1 MGFQEDAGKVMM
13 AKNEEAGDSAITEA
27 LNTIGK
33 DLSKKRYLK
42 VLPDLLA
49 AIWDFCWYDFFGKFI
64 GYGYT
69 PWNAFYASLII
80 VVFGSFLF
88 KAAYAAGIIIPKVDG
103 LSRRQLLE
111 TYPKFN
117 ACIYSLETF
126 VPLVKLGVGD
136 YWIPNAHAGAALRIG
151 RKGLLKFGSLLRA
164 YFWFHIAAGWVLT
177 TLWVGGFTGLIK
189 S

>member
-1 MGFQEDAGKVMM
+1 MGFQEDAVKVMVT
-13 AKNEEAGDSAITEA
+13 KNEEAGDFA
-27 LNTIGK
+27 LVEVSNATGK
-33 DLSKKRYLK
+33 DLTKKRYLK
-42 VLPDLLA
+42 VLADQLTGL
-49 AIWDFCWYDFFGKFI
+49 WDISWYKFFGKFI

-69 PWNAFYASLII
+69 PWHALYASLVI
-80 VVFGSFLF
+80 VVFGYFVF
-88 KAAYAAGIIIPKVDG
+88 KAGYATDIIIPKDDG
-103 LSRRQLLE
+103 VSRRQLQE

-136 YWIPNAHAGAALRIG
+136 SWIPNAHAGRLLGIG
-151 RKGLLKFGSLLRA
+151 RFSLKTGSLLRG
-164 YFWFHIAAGWVLT
+164 YFWFHIMAGWVLT